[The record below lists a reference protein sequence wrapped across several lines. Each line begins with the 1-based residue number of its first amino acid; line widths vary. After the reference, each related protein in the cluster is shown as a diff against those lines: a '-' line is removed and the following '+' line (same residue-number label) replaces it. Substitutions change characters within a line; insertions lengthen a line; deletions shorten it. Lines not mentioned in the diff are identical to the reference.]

1 MKGEDLGQLT
11 HPDLPGSFLVL
22 ALGTPSVPAKPK
34 PLVTLV
40 RQLVGSNWVQ
50 SLGKL
55 KRTDAE
61 VPLPEVLVSFVWH
74 TSCAQGF

>member
-1 MKGEDLGQLT
+1 MVSPTTRMKGEDLGQLT

-40 RQLVGSNWVQ
+40 RQLVGSNWGQLYVENSQ
-50 SLGKL
+50 K
-55 KRTDAE
+55 KE
-61 VPLPEVLVSFVWH
+61 NV
-74 TSCAQGF
+74 